1 MAMGGVK
8 IKAVVMAGGEG
19 TRLRPLTSNQPKP
32 MVPVFNRPI
41 MEYIIELLKKHNI
54 KDIVVTLQ
62 FMPQL
67 IKNYFGDGS
76 DLGVN
81 IIYAVEQ
88 QPLGTA
94 GSVKNAQE
102 HLDDTFIVISGD
114 ALTDIDLT
122 ALVNYHKQKQALA
135 TIALKRVENPLEFGI
150 VIIDE
155 VGQIER
161 FLEKPTWGEVFSD
174 TINTGIYVLEPE
186 IFKYIKTDKMVDF
199 AKDIFP
205 KLLKAEKPL
214 YGYVFDGYWCDV
226 GNYEQYMQA
235 HQDLLSGAAKI
246 NLAGLKTKENVW
258 LGEGAYIHPEADI
271 VGPAYIGQ
279 NARIEQGAEIDE
291 FSVIGNNVVVE
302 ANSHIHRSVVWDN
315 SYIGNQVYLHG
326 CVIGKNCDLKA
337 GVRVEQGVVIGDECR
352 IGEGAIIK
360 PDVKVYPYKTVDQGA
375 TINTSII
382 WETRGMR
389 HLFGAEGI
397 SGLVGIDITPEL
409 ALRVAMA
416 YGTSLPKGSE
426 VIVTG
431 DVSRASRM
439 IKRALIAGLNST
451 GVHCRDLRVAP
462 APLNRFNIHTSRAV
476 GGVHIKVS
484 PFDPQVLQLAFFNN
498 QGIDIKESEQSSIE
512 RYFYRGEFRRVHYS
526 DIGHIE
532 FSARSKEYYI
542 DGILKATQ
550 PNLIAKHNFK
560 AVLDYSYGSASLTF
574 PAFLGA
580 LGCQVLALNSYTD
593 EAKLAIDKSSL
604 NTRLKQLAQ
613 TVTLFK
619 ADFGLL
625 IDSPGEKVH
634 LVDDEGQ
641 VVGQTELLLL
651 MALLVCRQ
659 GRKGKIAVP
668 ISIPTAV
675 EDIAARYQRYVLR
688 TKATPQALMEAS
700 SRSDVVFAGAQGG
713 GFIFSHFLPAY
724 DAAMTFCQLLEFLAL
739 EEKPLSQIRLEL
751 PAVTLAQKNV
761 YCPWESKGLVMRR
774 LIEQAKNKKVE
785 LLDGIKIYNDHNA
798 WVLAV
803 PDPEEPFFKIYA
815 EANSQA
821 EVKELTETMAQ
832 QIEAILKKGQ
842 K

>member
-1 MAMGGVK
+1 
-8 IKAVVMAGGEG
+8 MAGGEG

-54 KDIVVTLQ
+54 KNIVVTLQ

-67 IKNYFGDGS
+67 IKNYFSDGS

-81 IIYAVEQ
+81 LIYAVEQ

-94 GSVKNAQE
+94 GSVKNAEE
-102 HLDDTFIVISGD
+102 HLNETFVVISGD
-114 ALTDIDLT
+114 ALTDINLT
-122 ALVNYHKQKQALA
+122 ELIAFHKQKRSLA

-150 VIIDE
+150 VIVDE
-155 VGQIER
+155 VGQVQR

-186 IFKYIKTDKMVDF
+186 IFQYIPDNEMVDF
-199 AKDIFP
+199 AKDVFP
-205 KLLKAEKPL
+205 KLLKAKKPL

-235 HQDLLSGAAKI
+235 HQDLLSGAANI
-246 NLAGLKTKENVW
+246 NLSGFKLKKDIW
-258 LGEGAYIHPEADI
+258 IGEGAYIHPEADI

-279 NARIEQGAEIDE
+279 NARIERGVEIDE

-302 ANSHIHRSVVWDN
+302 ANSHIHRAIVWDN
-315 SYIGNQVYLHG
+315 SYLSSQVYLHG
-326 CVIGKNCDLKA
+326 CVVGKNCDLKD

-352 IGEGAIIK
+352 IGAGAIIN
-360 PDVKVYPYKTVDQGA
+360 PEVKIYPYKTVDQGA

-382 WETRGMR
+382 WETRGTR
-389 HLFGAEGI
+389 HLFSAEGV
-397 SGLVGIDITPEL
+397 SGLIGVDITPEL

-439 IKRALIAGLNST
+439 IKRAIIAGLNST
-451 GVHCRDLRVAP
+451 GINCRDLRVAP
-462 APLNRFNIHTSRAV
+462 APLNRFNVHTSGAL

-484 PFDPQVLQLAFFNN
+484 PFNPQIIQLAFFNSE
-498 QGIDIKESEQSSIE
+498 GIDIQESEQSNIE

-526 DIGHIE
+526 DIGLIE
-532 FSARSKEYYI
+532 YSARSKEYYI
-542 DGILKATQ
+542 DGLLKATK

-560 AVLDYSYGSASLTF
+560 VVLDYSFGSASLTF

-580 LGCQVLALNSYTD
+580 VGCQVLALNSYTD
-593 EAKLAIDKSSL
+593 EHRLTVTESSL
-604 NTRLKQLAQ
+604 EARLAQLAQ
-613 TVTLFK
+613 TVKLFQ
-619 ADFGLL
+619 ANFGML
-625 IDSPGEKVH
+625 IDSAGEKVH
-634 LVDDEGQ
+634 LVDDKGEL
-641 VVGQTELLLL
+641 VEPTELLLL
-651 MALLVCRQ
+651 LALLVCRQ
-659 GRKGKIAVP
+659 GKKGKLAVP
-668 ISIPTAV
+668 ISVPSAI
-675 EDIAARYQRYVLR
+675 ESIASRYQRLIIR
-688 TKATPQALMEAS
+688 TKATPQALMQAS
-700 SRSDVVFAGAQGG
+700 NHKDVIFAGAQGG

-739 EEKPLSQIRLEL
+739 EGKPLSEIRLEI
-751 PAVTLAQKNV
+751 PATNLAQKNV

-774 LIEQAKNKKVE
+774 LIEKAKNKNVE
-785 LLDGIKIYNDHNA
+785 LLDGIKIYENHNA

-803 PDPEEPFFKIYA
+803 PDPAEPFFKVYA
-815 EANSQA
+815 EAESQ
-821 EVKELTETMAQ
+821 EKVKSLVTNMAKEIET
-832 QIEAILKKGQ
+832 ILKHSEE
-842 K
+842 